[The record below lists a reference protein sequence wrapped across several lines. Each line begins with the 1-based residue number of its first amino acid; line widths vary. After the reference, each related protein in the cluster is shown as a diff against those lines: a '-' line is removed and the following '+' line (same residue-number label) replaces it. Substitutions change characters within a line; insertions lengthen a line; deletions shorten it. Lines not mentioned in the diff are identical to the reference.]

1 MEILQ
6 PKNTVIFSSIKSSF
20 SVKYGEPPNRHR
32 PFFLQEWFVNKL
44 LDCTKNMHEVSYEN
58 VKNVIIH
65 FNCNNDVDY
74 DININL
80 PYWIENVYIYDN
92 GDTKFDVSTLKIPF
106 GCNLHYESEDTDW
119 SFWPLNTNK
128 TYEVLSLYCLNL

>member
-6 PKNTVIFSSIKSSF
+6 PEDTLIFTNGRGSYSI
-20 SVKYGEPPNRHR
+20 KYGEPPNRHR
-32 PFFLQEWFVNKL
+32 TFYLEEWHGFKL
-44 LDCTKNMHEVSYEN
+44 LDCTKKMHQVSYEN
-58 VKNVIIH
+58 VKTVIIQIG
-65 FNCNNDVDY
+65 CNNDVDY

-106 GCNLHYESEDTDW
+106 GCNVHYEREDTDL